1 MQNNEKTME
10 FMQIA
15 MKYLPEAQQKLQEA
29 GIELTMDILQPF
41 FTLFTEVM
49 NEAYELG
56 KADATVELNKK

>member
-1 MQNNEKTME
+1 MQGNDKTME

-29 GIELTMDILQPF
+29 GIELTMDNLQPF
-41 FTLFTEVM
+41 FTLFTNVM

-56 KADATVELNKK
+56 KADAAKE

>member
-29 GIELTMDILQPF
+29 GIELTMDNLQPF